1 MSIDTPAKTQRRAKN
16 DGNAASKAP
25 EAPLPRRQRA
35 TVTALIVLAVI
46 AVCAAAK
53 LAQPF
58 IVPVIVGALASYSL
72 KPMVEWL
79 DRIHIPRALGAAVVL
94 LVITGLVAG
103 GVFLLRDDAASA
115 LAELPNAAHKIR
127 LAARE
132 KATAP
137 AGPMSH
143 VREAAA
149 ELNRA
154 AAEATT
160 GAPSPANA
168 ATPAP
173 APQPNAVERWL
184 SEQSAK
190 ALEIVVEIGVAGLLA
205 YFLLAAGD
213 TFRRKLVHLAGPT
226 LAARR
231 ITVEILD
238 EIDAQVQRYLMT
250 MLVLNTLIGIATW
263 GILLLFGVEHAVLWG
278 VFAAIVHIIPYA
290 GSALTIVM
298 TGVATFVQYED
309 IARALAVAGLVGF
322 AATIIGMGLSA
333 WMLGRAFRMNAVAVF
348 VGLMFFGWLWG
359 GWGLIVGVP
368 ILAIIKTAA
377 DRIEALGRVAALL
390 GEARRPVPNG
400 VSDSANAKS

>member
-1 MSIDTPAKTQRRAKN
+1 MSIDTPAKTNRRAKG
-16 DGNAASKAP
+16 DGTAATKAAEP
-25 EAPLPRRQRA
+25 VLPRRQRA
-35 TVTALIVLAVI
+35 TVTALIVLAVL

-53 LAQPF
+53 IAEPF
-58 IVPVIVGALASYSL
+58 IVPVVVGALASYSL

-79 DRIHIPRALGAAVVL
+79 DRFHVPRALGAAVVL
-94 LVITGLVAG
+94 LMLTGLVSG
-103 GVFLLRDDAASA
+103 GVFLLRDDAAAA

-132 KATAP
+132 NANAP

-160 GAPSPANA
+160 GAPTPPAA
-168 ATPAP
+168 AAP
-173 APQPNAVERWL
+173 PPQPNAVERWL
-184 SEQSAK
+184 SAQSAK
-190 ALEIVVEIGVAGLLA
+190 ALEIVVEIGVAALLA

-213 TFRRKLVHLAGPT
+213 TFRRKLVRLAGPT

-250 MLVLNTLIGIATW
+250 MLILNSLIGVSTW
-263 GILLLFGVEHAVLWG
+263 AILLLFGVEHAVLWG

-298 TGVATFVQYED
+298 TGIATFVQFED
-309 IARALAVAGLVGF
+309 VARALAVGGLVGI
-322 AATIIGMGLSA
+322 AATLIGMGLSA

-348 VGLMFFGWLWG
+348 VALMFFGWLWG

-368 ILAIIKTAA
+368 ILAIVKTTA
-377 DRIEALGRVAALL
+377 DRIPSLERLASLL
-390 GEARRPVPNG
+390 GEARSTPAP
-400 VSDSANAKS
+400 VSDTAQAKT

>member
-1 MSIDTPAKTQRRAKN
+1 MSIETPAKTQRRAKN
-16 DGNAASKAP
+16 DGNAATRPAETPS
-25 EAPLPRRQRA
+25 PRRQRA
-35 TVTALIVLAVI
+35 TVTALVVLAVL

-53 LAQPF
+53 LAEPF
-58 IVPVIVGALASYSL
+58 IVPVVLGALASYSL
-72 KPMVEWL
+72 KPLVEWL

-103 GVFLLRDDAASA
+103 GVFLLRDDATSA

-132 KATAP
+132 QANGP

-160 GAPSPANA
+160 GTPSPANV
-168 ATPAP
+168 ATPP
-173 APQPNAVERWL
+173 PQPNAVERWL

-190 ALEIVVEIGVAGLLA
+190 ALEVAVEIGVAGLLA
-205 YFLLAAGD
+205 FFLLAAGD

-263 GILLLFGVEHAVLWG
+263 AILLLFGVEHAVLWG
-278 VFAAIVHIIPYA
+278 VFAAVVHIIPYA

-309 IARALAVAGLVGF
+309 IARALAVGGLVGF
-322 AATIIGMGLSA
+322 AATMIGMGLSA

-348 VGLMFFGWLWG
+348 VGLMFFGWLWS

-390 GEARRPVPNG
+390 GEARRPVLNG
-400 VSDSANAKS
+400 VSDSAQPKS